1 MLYPKDALSLDHRT
15 DALSK
20 WKYGD
25 VLIMFLAFMSLIFSI
40 NVMLL
45 ISDDE
50 LATSSVTYGSWL
62 ISVRKGRA
70 KILERELGILT
81 YQTSKEGRKREF
93 LDPHRKG
100 PECLPT
106 W

>member
-50 LATSSVTYGSWL
+50 LATSSVVLGKLINFCPEGESGDSWGGAWYSYFSDL
-62 ISVRKGRA
+62 QGREKA
-70 KILERELGILT
+70 GIFWT
-81 YQTSKEGRKREF
+81 HME
-93 LDPHRKG
+93 KG
-100 PECLPT
+100 PGIFT
-106 W
+106 